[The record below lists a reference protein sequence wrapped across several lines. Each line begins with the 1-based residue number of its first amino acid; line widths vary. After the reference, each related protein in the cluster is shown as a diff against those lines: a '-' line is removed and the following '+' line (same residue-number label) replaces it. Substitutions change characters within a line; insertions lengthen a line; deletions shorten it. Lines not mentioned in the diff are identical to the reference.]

1 MKFLFSI
8 FFLTPFWCAS
18 LTQIMG
24 KTVGS
29 EGEWIHIYEIDEF
42 ATRNETALQKFKIT
56 SDNQFYFEINNKV
69 IKKYVIRLSNVYT
82 ELFLQP
88 NSAYNIF
95 IPQETIDVIPYF
107 SGKET
112 ELLFLDLDSIDINY
126 KILGFEA
133 WMDDEMASLY
143 LLKDADPSKFI
154 DGVLKFKMAILKEY
168 KNDSSIYFKNHIKY
182 VLGKTIDNINYFGGP
197 NASEKFSFYIKN
209 QDVLYDLPSY
219 MDYFRDYYNGIRQ
232 KLSPSS
238 KRVINLALFEADG
251 RMLIK
256 GLLIDSI
263 VPSQKIAEIV
273 ALQIIEEEY
282 PKGNISQNNLI
293 GITLYLQRNSKHEKN
308 TLIAK
313 NLARKFYTIVSGD
326 PLPTIQINEDTY
338 LGTPSQYQ
346 YLHFF
351 DPSNPQSLAQSKAM
365 KLLHE
370 KYGETISFVSI
381 YLNSESGAF
390 QERIINSMKWPCYG
404 LDYYHPIWKSLN
416 VNTFP
421 YYILVNENLIIESI
435 PALGPI
441 PNGTYETIAKRF
453 FDIQKTKKGN

>member
-1 MKFLFSI
+1 M
-8 FFLTPFWCAS
+8 
-18 LTQIMG
+18 
-24 KTVGS
+24 
-29 EGEWIHIYEIDEF
+29 
-42 ATRNETALQKFKIT
+42 
-56 SDNQFYFEINNKV
+56 
-69 IKKYVIRLSNVYT
+69 
-82 ELFLQP
+82 
-88 NSAYNIF
+88 
-95 IPQETIDVIPYF
+95 
-107 SGKET
+107 
-112 ELLFLDLDSIDINY
+112 
-126 KILGFEA
+126 
-133 WMDDEMASLY
+133 
-143 LLKDADPSKFI
+143 
-154 DGVLKFKMAILKEY
+154 
-168 KNDSSIYFKNHIKY
+168 
-182 VLGKTIDNINYFGGP
+182 
-197 NASEKFSFYIKN
+197 
-209 QDVLYDLPSY
+209 
-219 MDYFRDYYNGIRQ
+219 
-232 KLSPSS
+232 
-238 KRVINLALFEADG
+238 
-251 RMLIK
+251 
-256 GLLIDSI
+256 
-263 VPSQKIAEIV
+263 
-273 ALQIIEEEY
+273 
-282 PKGNISQNNLI
+282 
-293 GITLYLQRNSKHEKN
+293 
-308 TLIAK
+308 IAK